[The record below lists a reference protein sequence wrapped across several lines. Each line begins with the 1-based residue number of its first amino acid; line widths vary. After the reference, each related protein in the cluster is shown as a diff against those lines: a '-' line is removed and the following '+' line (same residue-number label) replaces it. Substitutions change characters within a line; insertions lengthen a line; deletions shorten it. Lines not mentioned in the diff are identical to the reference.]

1 MLTDGEEIKSHD
13 LFQQLTRKETITGE
27 GGEESELKY
36 LHVIKNIRDKEVDLF
51 ERIKKLPRKARTAR
65 TYEKYNDSLLSYM
78 RKGRLEKFYLS
89 NNKETTE
96 LDFLTTADL
105 LSVEP
110 EAVRQKVGK
119 NYFTLLVKSKD
130 EFTYVTTDEAEIAE
144 KVGGR
149 DNTSQILKYL
159 SSNQIKHYQGFTEE
173 QDQYIKDTIR
183 LLEEGVLPKQTSKV
197 LKQEIEDELKSEID
211 PLKVIAVCKKN
222 IPNELFKESLAESSA
237 QTSGPREVIL
247 SEYFTGKG
255 Q

>member
-1 MLTDGEEIKSHD
+1 M
-13 LFQQLTRKETITGE
+13 
-27 GGEESELKY
+27 
-36 LHVIKNIRDKEVDLF
+36 
-51 ERIKKLPRKARTAR
+51 KKHIIYKA
-65 TYEKYNDSLLSYM
+65 D
-78 RKGRLEKFYLS
+78 
-89 NNKETTE
+89 
-96 LDFLTTADL
+96 
-105 LSVEP
+105 
-110 EAVRQKVGK
+110 K